1 MCPSF
6 CNEKYAMMA
15 VYREVTQ
22 IMTQENNRRYRSEKE
37 PPNKKKADR
46 ILNYLITLVVILIV
60 IVAAFIFTD
69 DGKEKVTTEAPKET
83 VKEQP
88 TEKNNHTEKKQ
99 EQEAT
104 EQQADK
110 EMNEAD
116 LKNPEITSIEDLKQ
130 SESAKIETV
139 NDGLVQESIEDP
151 NWKPYETKQQE
162 TGATHVSSYDKTSV
176 DWQEKITA
184 IASITGLSEQDMT
197 IWFIKNNGGT
207 DRSIGT
213 VSSKDQ
219 TKKYRVS
226 LVWVDQQGWKP
237 EKVEVLQQLEGAY

>member
-1 MCPSF
+1 
-6 CNEKYAMMA
+6 
-15 VYREVTQ
+15 
-22 IMTQENNRRYRSEKE
+22 MTQENNRRYRSEKQ
-37 PPNKKKADR
+37 PPNKKKGDR

-60 IVAAFIFTD
+60 VVAAFIFTD
-69 DGKEKVTTEAPKET
+69 EGKKKATTEAPKET
-83 VKEQP
+83 VKEQA
-88 TEKNNHTEKKQ
+88 TEKPKTEEHTKEKAVS
-99 EQEAT
+99 EQKS
-104 EQQADK
+104 K
-110 EMNEAD
+110 EDAKEP
-116 LKNPEITSIEDLKQ
+116 LGNPKITSVEDLKQ
-130 SESAKIETV
+130 SDSAKVAVV
-139 NDGLVQESIEDP
+139 NDGVVKESIEDP

-162 TGATHVSSYDKTSV
+162 SGTTHVSSYDKGSV

-184 IASITGLSEQDMT
+184 ISSITGLSEQDMT

-226 LVWVDQQGWKP
+226 LVWIEKQGWKP